1 MFLKKCLRV
10 VNKKIKNAR
19 PKEYNGVL
27 YRSTLEAEVA
37 KYLTENHIDFK
48 YEKVRLTVLP
58 SVRYNNELFRAVH
71 YTPDFIYKDY
81 IIEVKGYPNDVWG
94 LKKKLIISLIK
105 SGQIPYKFREVHSIL
120 ELKRV
125 IAKIK
130 DDDETSN
137 AE

>member
-1 MFLKKCLRV
+1 M

-37 KYLTENHIDFK
+37 KYLTENHIDFM
-48 YEKVRLTVLP
+48 YEKVRLTILP

-71 YTPDFIYKDY
+71 YTPDFIYKNY

-105 SGQIPYKFREVHSIL
+105 SGQIPYKFREVHSIA
-120 ELKRV
+120 ELKRI

-130 DDDETSN
+130 DNDEASN